1 MKRKCKILIR
11 TMSESLSPAPG
22 RSSLDVADRV
32 EVALKGGCDVAG
44 RVEPNRKLSFEERG
58 VLAMSHDGKL
68 SLEEPTRTISFEEQG
83 VSTVSENGI
92 MTAIDLIV
100 VEETAFVN

>member
-1 MKRKCKILIR
+1 MKGRVKILIR

-22 RSSLDVADRV
+22 RSSLDVEDRV
-32 EVALKGGCDVAG
+32 EVALKGGCDVVD

>member
-1 MKRKCKILIR
+1 MKRKFKILIR

-32 EVALKGGCDVAG
+32 EVALKGGCDVAD
-44 RVEPNRKLSFEERG
+44 RVEPNRKLSFEEQG
-58 VLAMSHDGKL
+58 VLSHDGKL

>member
-1 MKRKCKILIR
+1 MKRKFKILIR

-32 EVALKGGCDVAG
+32 EPK
-44 RVEPNRKLSFEERG
+44 RKLSFEEQG
-58 VLAMSHDGKL
+58 FLSHNGKL